1 MADGDDQSQ
10 TNQTFKGSSFAVN
23 HLAMGGSAMNV
34 MSLHKSTG
42 SNDGRSMA
50 TYTDGTAGLNT
61 INSTNTQGEK
71 DSDSDNDE
79 LKEL

>member
-1 MADGDDQSQ
+1 
-10 TNQTFKGSSFAVN
+10 
-23 HLAMGGSAMNV
+23 MNV